1 MHIYFSGIGGVGIGP
16 LAMLALDA
24 GYDVSGSD
32 AHESE
37 MTKTLD
43 ERGVDIYIGSDDSR
57 ITRAN
62 GSRKIDWFV
71 YTSALPD
78 DHPELVFAKGSGIKI
93 SKRGDFLNEL
103 LEKLKLRMVAVS
115 GTHGKTTTTAM
126 IVWLFKQLGEPVSYS
141 IGTSIPFG
149 PAAQYEKGSEFFVY
163 EADEFDRNML
173 QFKPELSVI
182 PSLEYDHPDT
192 YPTETD
198 YLAAFVQFAN
208 QSKLTVT
215 WDKTAQKLFSAH
227 HVFAVPEDRDFS
239 KIKLAGQH
247 TRENA
252 WLAATSVN
260 RLGLSVDTVEAF
272 LELLKKVSTFPGTSR
287 RFEKLADNVYTD
299 YAHHPSEI
307 KATIQMAKELN
318 KDVVVVYQPHQN
330 IRQHELHKEDAYKTC
345 FSAAKKIYWLPTYLS
360 REDEKLEI
368 LSPEELSSKVS
379 ETEVEVAEMNDV
391 LVEKLKKHQEAGD
404 LVVCM
409 SAGDLDAWLRSK
421 FTS

>member
-37 MTKTLD
+37 MTKNLAK
-43 ERGVDIYIGSDDSR
+43 RGVDVYIGSDDSH
-57 ITRAN
+57 IKSVNAEN
-62 GSRKIDWFV
+62 KIDWFV
-71 YTSALPD
+71 YTSALPS
-78 DHPELVFAKGSGIKI
+78 DHPELIFAKENNMKT

-126 IVWLFKQLGEPVSYS
+126 IVWLFKKLGEPVSYS
-141 IGTSIPFG
+141 IGTSVPFG
-149 PAAQYEKGSEFFVY
+149 PAAKYEQGSEFFVY

-173 QFKPELSVI
+173 QYKPALSVI

-208 QSKLTVT
+208 QSDLTVT
-215 WDKTAQKLFSAH
+215 WEKIADKLYSAH
-227 HVFAVPEDRDFS
+227 HLFAIPEDRDYS
-239 KIKLAGQH
+239 QIQLAGQH
-247 TRENA
+247 NRENA
-252 WLAATSVN
+252 WLAATAIN
-260 RLGLSVDTVEAF
+260 RLGLVVDTIVTWKG
-272 LELLKKVSTFPGTSR
+272 LLKKVSSFPGTSR
-287 RFEKLADNVYTD
+287 RFEKLADNLYTD

-307 KATIQMAKELN
+307 QATIQMAKELN
-318 KDVVVVYQPHQN
+318 KNVVVVYQPHQN
-330 IRQHELHKEDAYKTC
+330 IRQHELKDEDTYADCFKE
-345 FSAAKKIYWLPTYLS
+345 AKKVYWLPTYLS
-360 REDEKLEI
+360 REDEKLEVI
-368 LSPEELSSKVS
+368 SPEELSKSIDN
-379 ETEVEVAEMNDV
+379 VEVAEMNNA
-391 LVEKLKKHQEAGD
+391 LSEKIKKHQKAGD

-409 SAGDLDAWLRSK
+409 SAGDLDAWVRENL
-421 FTS
+421 

>member
-37 MTKTLD
+37 MTNTLS
-43 ERGVDIYIGSDDSR
+43 ERGVKVYVGSDDTH
-57 ITRAN
+57 IKTVFE
-62 GSRKIDWFV
+62 GQKIDWFV

-78 DHPELVFAKGSGIKI
+78 DHPELVFAKEKGIQI

-163 EADEFDRNML
+163 EADEFDKNML
-173 QFKPELSVI
+173 QFKPTLSVI

-215 WDKTAQKLFSAH
+215 WDKIAQKLFTAH
-227 HVFAVPEDRDFS
+227 HVFAVPEDREFS

-252 WLAATSVN
+252 WLAATAVS

-272 LELLKKVSTFPGTSR
+272 DGLLKKVSAFPGTSR
-287 RFEKLADNVYTD
+287 RFEKLADNLYTD

-330 IRQHELHKEDAYKTC
+330 VRQHELYEEGAYADCFDEAKTV
-345 FSAAKKIYWLPTYLS
+345 YWLPTYLS
-360 REDEKLEI
+360 REDEKLET
-368 LSPEELSSKVS
+368 LSPEQLSSSVS
-379 ETEVEVAEMNDV
+379 GTDVKIAEMNDD
-391 LVEKLKKHQEAGD
+391 LVAKIKKHQEACD

-409 SAGDLDAWLRSK
+409 SAGDLDAWLREN
-421 FTS
+421 F